1 MAKARD
7 IPSIEQGLHEA
18 FRILKDA
25 GIEEAIKN
33 FTGKQKSASFY
44 RSCSDPDEIHKIDH
58 TDSLAIDYECLKTKG
73 IAPMLSAHEALVTK
87 FLLNQ
92 NKEEVSKTLSQVMNE
107 LNIIIG
113 EFQTT
118 VHSAQSPSS
127 PGGIKLTSEEKM
139 KVKKAIVKLE
149 QILLHLQISVG
160 ED

>member
-33 FTGKQKSASFY
+33 YTGKKKSASFY
-44 RSCSDPDEIHKIDH
+44 RSCADPDEIHNIDH

>member
-1 MAKARD
+1 M
-7 IPSIEQGLHEA
+7 SV
-18 FRILKDA
+18 
-25 GIEEAIKN
+25 
-33 FTGKQKSASFY
+33 
-44 RSCSDPDEIHKIDH
+44 
-58 TDSLAIDYECLKTKG
+58 KTKG

-160 ED
+160 AD

>member
-33 FTGKQKSASFY
+33 FTEKQKSASFY
-44 RSCSDPDEIHKIDH
+44 RNCSDPDEIHKIDH
-58 TDSLAIDYECLKTKG
+58 ADSLAIDYECLKTKG

-92 NKEEVSKTLSQVMNE
+92 NS
-107 LNIIIG
+107 
-113 EFQTT
+113 
-118 VHSAQSPSS
+118 
-127 PGGIKLTSEEKM
+127 IKISVKAVFLTSY
-139 KVKKAIVKLE
+139 
-149 QILLHLQISVG
+149 ILTFPVRCLLFFATFADVYDVYDLFTTFLIF
-160 ED
+160 

>member
-18 FRILKDA
+18 IGILKDT

-33 FTGKQKSASFY
+33 FTGKTKSASFY

-58 TDSLAIDYECLKTKG
+58 ADSLGIDYECLKTKG

-87 FLLNQ
+87 FLLDQ
-92 NKEEVSKTLSQVMNE
+92 NKEEASKTLSQVMNE

>member
-7 IPSIEQGLHEA
+7 IPSIENGLLEA
-18 FRILKDA
+18 IGMLKDV
-25 GIEEAIKN
+25 GIEEAIKTY
-33 FTGKQKSASFY
+33 TGKKKGASYY
-44 RSCSDPDEIHKIDH
+44 RSCADPDQIQTIDH
-58 TDSLAIDYECLKTKG
+58 MDSVAIDFECLKTGK
-73 IAPMLSAHEALVTK
+73 IAPMLASHEALVTK

-92 NKEEVSKTLSQVMNE
+92 NKTELSKTLSQVMNE

-118 VHSAQSPSS
+118 IHSAQAPSS

-149 QILLHLQISVG
+149 QILLHLQIAVG
-160 ED
+160 DD